1 VTSAS
6 DRDAV
11 LVWGAGAI
19 GGTLGAY
26 WARAGVPVQLV
37 DIVAEHV
44 QACRTT
50 GLAIE
55 GPVEQF
61 TQVVPALLPAEVR
74 GTYRRV
80 VLAVKA
86 HATAAALEQLAPH
99 VAEDGFVLSAQ
110 NGLNELAIAARLG
123 AERTM
128 GCFVNFGADWLGPG
142 RILLGNRAA
151 VVVGEID
158 GSPQAPIRER
168 TRQMHELLRIFEPQ
182 AVLTDNIWGYL
193 WGKLAY
199 GAMLFAT
206 ALTPESMAANF
217 ADPARFAVFNA
228 LGREV
233 MAVAAARGVRP
244 VGFNGFEPAAFA
256 AAASESASRR
266 SIAALAEFN
275 RHTAKTHSG
284 IYRDLAVRK
293 RRTEVDAQIGIIVTL
308 GAQAGV
314 PTPALARLV
323 ELIHDIEE
331 NRRALAAENIGE
343 LARACR

>member
-1 VTSAS
+1 
-6 DRDAV
+6 
-11 LVWGAGAI
+11 
-19 GGTLGAY
+19 
-26 WARAGVPVQLV
+26 
-37 DIVAEHV
+37 
-44 QACRTT
+44 
-50 GLAIE
+50 
-55 GPVEQF
+55 
-61 TQVVPALLPAEVR
+61 
-74 GTYRRV
+74 
-80 VLAVKA
+80 
-86 HATAAALEQLAPH
+86 
-99 VAEDGFVLSAQ
+99 
-110 NGLNELAIAARLG
+110 
-123 AERTM
+123 
-128 GCFVNFGADWLGPG
+128 
-142 RILLGNRAA
+142 
-151 VVVGEID
+151 
-158 GSPQAPIRER
+158 
-168 TRQMHELLRIFEPQ
+168 
-182 AVLTDNIWGYL
+182 
-193 WGKLAY
+193 
-199 GAMLFAT
+199 
-206 ALTPESMAANF
+206 
-217 ADPARFAVFNA
+217 
-228 LGREV
+228 